1 MDHSNSIDA
10 DAGVAPGMIFL
21 PRNIVTFVSG
31 NPDKRNDAIAILS
44 PYTDIKLVDLDLKE
58 IQGDEKEIAKDKCDL
73 AMKLFEN
80 EIVIVEDTS
89 LRFTEFGG
97 MPGPYIKHFNKTVG
111 ADGLYKMLFCYS
123 DKSAIVRST
132 VAIGVPKHLTND
144 GLRQIH
150 IVSNNLKG
158 EIVEPRGEN
167 GDKNGWDPCFKPAET
182 FLTLGEMDEKERRKY
197 CSRVGALFQ
206 ATKVLLN
213 IFNQNMD
220 ASKNEENGSGIELN
234 N

>member
-80 EIVIVEDTS
+80 EIVIVEDTCKFIFCG
-89 LRFTEFGG
+89 L
-97 MPGPYIKHFNKTVG
+97 IKWILEV
-111 ADGLYKMLFCYS
+111 D
-123 DKSAIVRST
+123 
-132 VAIGVPKHLTND
+132 
-144 GLRQIH
+144 
-150 IVSNNLKG
+150 
-158 EIVEPRGEN
+158 
-167 GDKNGWDPCFKPAET
+167 
-182 FLTLGEMDEKERRKY
+182 
-197 CSRVGALFQ
+197 
-206 ATKVLLN
+206 
-213 IFNQNMD
+213 
-220 ASKNEENGSGIELN
+220 
-234 N
+234 